1 MDITAKIKELAQ
13 KYDIPPQLLKE
24 AMALEVAKITLKNRR
39 LSPKI
44 VKLIEKYRLPTINKL
59 YDFETETNSLN

>member
-13 KYDIPPQLLKE
+13 KYEIPPQLLEE
-24 AMALEVAKITLKNRR
+24 ARALEVEKITLQNRR

-44 VKLIEKYRLPTINKL
+44 VELIEKYT
-59 YDFETETNSLN
+59 DSSQS

>member
-13 KYDIPPQLLKE
+13 KYEISPQLLE
-24 AMALEVAKITLKNRR
+24 DAMALEAEKITLKNRQ

-44 VKLIEKYRLPTINKL
+44 VELIEKYTDPPQ
-59 YDFETETNSLN
+59 

>member
-13 KYDIPPQLLKE
+13 KYEIPPQLLKE
-24 AMALEVAKITLKNRR
+24 AMALEVEKITLKNRQ

-44 VKLIEKYRLPTINKL
+44 VKLIEKYTDSPQ
-59 YDFETETNSLN
+59 S

>member
-1 MDITAKIKELAQ
+1 MDITAKIEELAQ

-44 VKLIEKYRLPTINKL
+44 VKLIEKYTDSPQ
-59 YDFETETNSLN
+59 

>member
-24 AMALEVAKITLKNRR
+24 AMALEVAKNYSKKSAAIT
-39 LSPKI
+39 
-44 VKLIEKYRLPTINKL
+44 
-59 YDFETETNSLN
+59 

>member
-1 MDITAKIKELAQ
+1 MDITAKIQELAQ

-44 VKLIEKYRLPTINKL
+44 VKLIEKYTDSSPSPHL
-59 YDFETETNSLN
+59 

>member
-13 KYDIPPQLLKE
+13 KYEIPPQLLKE
-24 AMALEVAKITLKNRR
+24 AMVLEVAKISLKNRQ

-44 VKLIEKYRLPTINKL
+44 VKLIEKY
-59 YDFETETNSLN
+59 TNSTQ

>member
-24 AMALEVAKITLKNRR
+24 AMALEVEKIALKNRR

-44 VKLIEKYRLPTINKL
+44 VELIEKYTDYPQ
-59 YDFETETNSLN
+59 S

>member
-13 KYDIPPQLLKE
+13 KYHIPSQLLE
-24 AMALEVAKITLKNRR
+24 DAMVLEVEKITLKNRQ

-44 VKLIEKYRLPTINKL
+44 VELIEKYTDSPQ
-59 YDFETETNSLN
+59 